1 MKTVKETKERKVT
14 VTPWGA
20 CLGIRL
26 PKDITDALK
35 IDKEIELECEL
46 RNGQIVLTPPGYSP
60 SKSDYLEEGLQ
71 ILAQALPKS
80 SNIEIVPKKDRS

>member
-1 MKTVKETKERKVT
+1 MKIVKEIMERKVT
-14 VTPWGA
+14 VNTWGSS
-20 CLGIRL
+20 LGIRL
-26 PKDITDALK
+26 PRDIADTLK
-35 IDKEIELECEL
+35 IDKGTELDCEI

-60 SKSDYLEEGLQ
+60 SRSDYLEEGLQ